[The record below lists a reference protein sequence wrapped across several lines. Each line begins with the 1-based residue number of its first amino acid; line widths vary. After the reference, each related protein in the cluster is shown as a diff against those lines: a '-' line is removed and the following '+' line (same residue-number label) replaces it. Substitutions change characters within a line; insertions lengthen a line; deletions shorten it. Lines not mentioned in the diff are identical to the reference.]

1 LPAEEQAPTVNWV
14 LMLGST
20 LFAAGGVA
28 LAGWMYL
35 GQPGRAERVARHL
48 AGFYQASRDR
58 FYLDEIYNALIVQPL
73 AGFAWFC
80 RQFDFWFIDQLVD
93 LIGRLPSLLGRV
105 LSPLQNGLV
114 QFYALLMILG
124 LVGFLISIL
133 LQ

>member
-1 LPAEEQAPTVNWV
+1 MMV
-14 LMLGST
+14 ST

-28 LAGWMYL
+28 VAWWMYIKQL
-35 GQPGRAERVARHL
+35 ALPGILARS
-48 AGFYQASRDR
+48 ASGFYEASRNR
-58 FYLDEIYNALIVQPL
+58 FYMDEIYNALIVQPL

-80 RQFDFWFIDQLVD
+80 RQFDHFLIDQLVD
-93 LIGRLPSLLGRV
+93 LVGRLPSYLGRL

-124 LVGFLISIL
+124 LVGFLISVL